1 MHLRDRL
8 ISFFGLAVLAIL
20 VTASAYYA
28 IKSNFDD
35 GASEPNKDSPDFAT
49 RDCVITIFDRDGT
62 GKHRLFSEYA
72 EHYSDGHSVSI
83 RPKLVTLSP
92 DKPQLKISA
101 NTASTM
107 DEGQTVVFT
116 GNIVLTRNGDKNN
129 APLRLTTSRAG
140 VNTDTQVVTGE
151 APVRIEHGT
160 DTSTGIG
167 FTFDNVDRTATLYS
181 DVHTVIIPKKK
192 LR

>member
-1 MHLRDRL
+1 M
-8 ISFFGLAVLAIL
+8 
-20 VTASAYYA
+20 
-28 IKSNFDD
+28 
-35 GASEPNKDSPDFAT
+35 
-49 RDCVITIFDRDGT
+49 
-62 GKHRLFSEYA
+62 
-72 EHYSDGHSVSI
+72 SI

-129 APLRLTTSRAG
+129 APLRLTTSRAV

>member
-8 ISFFGLAVLAIL
+8 ISFFGLALLALL
-20 VTASAYYA
+20 VAASAYYA
-28 IKSNFDD
+28 VKSNFAGDS
-35 GASEPNKDSPDFAT
+35 AQPNKDSPDFAT
-49 RDCVITIFDRDGT
+49 RDCVVTIFESDGT
-62 GKHRLFSEYA
+62 GKHRLYSEYA
-72 EHYSDGHSVSI
+72 EHYSDGHSISI

-116 GNIVLTRNGDKNN
+116 GNIVLTRSGDKNN
-129 APLRLTTSRAG
+129 APLRLTTSHAV

-151 APVRIEHGT
+151 APVRIEHGS
-160 DTSTGIG
+160 DVNTGIG
-167 FTFDNVDRTATLYS
+167 FMYDNVDRTAQIHS
-181 DVHTVIIPKKK
+181 DIHTTIIPKRK

>member
-8 ISFFGLAVLAIL
+8 ISFFGLAVLSIL
-20 VTASAYYA
+20 VAASAYYA

-35 GASEPNKDSPDFAT
+35 GSPGPNKDSPDFAT
-49 RDCVITIFDRDGT
+49 RDCVVTIFDRDGT

-92 DKPQLKISA
+92 DKPQLKMSA

-116 GNIVLTRNGDKNN
+116 GNIVLTRSQCP
-129 APLRLTTSRAG
+129 APSDDIACRCQYRHTGCHGGSSRA
-140 VNTDTQVVTGE
+140 
-151 APVRIEHGT
+151 H
-160 DTSTGIG
+160 
-167 FTFDNVDRTATLYS
+167 RT
-181 DVHTVIIPKKK
+181 
-192 LR
+192 RQ

>member
-129 APLRLTTSRAG
+129 APLRLTTSRAV

-181 DVHTVIIPKKK
+181 DVHTVIIP
-192 LR
+192 

>member
-49 RDCVITIFDRDGT
+49 CDCVITIFDRDGT

-116 GNIVLTRNGDKNN
+116 GNIVLTRNGDRNN
-129 APLRLTTSRAG
+129 APLRLTTSRAV

-151 APVRIEHGT
+151 TPVRIEHGT

-181 DVHTVIIPKKK
+181 NVHTVIIPKKK

>member
-116 GNIVLTRNGDKNN
+116 GNIVLTRNGDRNN
-129 APLRLTTSRAG
+129 APLRLTTSRAV

-151 APVRIEHGT
+151 TPVRIEHGT

-181 DVHTVIIPKKK
+181 NVHTVIIPKKK